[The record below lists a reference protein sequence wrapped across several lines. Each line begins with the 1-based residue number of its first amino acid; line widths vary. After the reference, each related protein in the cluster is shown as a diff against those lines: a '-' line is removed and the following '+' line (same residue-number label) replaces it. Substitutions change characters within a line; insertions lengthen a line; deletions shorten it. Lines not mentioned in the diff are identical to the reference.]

1 MQKKEI
7 KGRRPNNKK
16 VTTKKSTNTKNI
28 KKRIVT
34 NPKEDN
40 KINITNIIYCNS
52 IIKLFH
58 FRNIL
63 CSINRIWYRNHCW
76 SCQITR

>member
-28 KKRIVT
+28 KKLDLFYPLK
-34 NPKEDN
+34 N
-40 KINITNIIYCNS
+40 INHIDV
-52 IIKLFH
+52 F
-58 FRNIL
+58 
-63 CSINRIWYRNHCW
+63 
-76 SCQITR
+76 